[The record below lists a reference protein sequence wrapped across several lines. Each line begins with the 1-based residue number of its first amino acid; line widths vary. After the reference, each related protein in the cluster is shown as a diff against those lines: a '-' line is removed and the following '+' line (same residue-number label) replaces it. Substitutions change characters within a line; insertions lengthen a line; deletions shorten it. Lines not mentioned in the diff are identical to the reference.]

1 MTLTAQAHVSDAA
14 CPIGVGR
21 HILPSEAAGQRRAAP
36 SQGET
41 TMETM
46 MDEKRQQLTDNLRTA
61 LNELI
66 RAYADKSNQRSWG
79 NFLADSLARYA
90 DEGTIE
96 RVLADLRQ
104 HLTHLDD
111 QRP

>member
-14 CPIGVGR
+14 CPIGMR
-21 HILPSEAAGQRRAAP
+21 RRILPSEAAGQRRAAP
-36 SQGET
+36 SQG
-41 TMETM
+41 ETM

-79 NFLADSLARYA
+79 NFLADSLVRYA
-90 DEGTIE
+90 DEGTLE
-96 RVLADLRQ
+96 RVLADIRQ
-104 HLTHLDD
+104 HLAHLDD